1 MSPDHEEGSWRN
13 SDTCNHRRDMCKVFA
28 ETLFYKEK
36 IMLKRIDKQT
46 MTSLHRIML
55 PSHENERTKAIC
67 TDMDKYVQ
75 CELQIIICVDLKH
88 TKSLT
93 CDISD
98 REKLAA
104 VSGIAMPITSRR
116 SLLWGRESKV
126 REMCWR
132 WSTSSSRSVWAAQ

>member
-1 MSPDHEEGSWRN
+1 
-13 SDTCNHRRDMCKVFA
+13 
-28 ETLFYKEK
+28 
-36 IMLKRIDKQT
+36 MLKRIDKQT
-46 MTSLHRIML
+46 MTSLYRIIL
-55 PSHENERTKAIC
+55 PNHENERTITIC

-75 CELQIIICVDLKH
+75 CDLQIIICVDFETHK
-88 TKSLT
+88 TLT

-104 VSGIAMPITSRR
+104 ISGIAMPITSRR

-132 WSTSSSRSVWAAQ
+132 RSTSSSRSVWAAQGDLINNK